1 MKYQFWRH
9 VKAWLKLQR
18 VNISCNSKNTQDML
32 QKQAKKLRI
41 YINLLNLT
49 FTDNM
54 QAAEIS
60 VLLEKLSRE
69 KLWAL
74 PLFEKQRS
82 HYVNFTAL
90 VLCNLTK
97 LTIAQLV
104 NNLPA
109 MQETWVGKMPWIRK
123 WQPTPAFLPGE
134 SHRQRSLAGYS
145 PWSCKSRKW
154 LSNSTTTT
162 KLTTMFQD
170 KDLNT

>member
-1 MKYQFWRH
+1 MAK
-9 VKAWLKLQR
+9 VAELTLA
-18 VNISCNSKNTQDML
+18 VLAKNTQDML
-32 QKQAKKLRI
+32 QKQAKKLHI

-49 FTDNM
+49 FADNM

-69 KLWAL
+69 ELWAF

-109 MQETWVGKMPWIRK
+109 MQETWVRFLGREDALDKEMATHSSILAWRIPQTEEPGKLQSMEL
-123 WQPTPAFLPGE
+123 QELDMT
-134 SHRQRSLAGYS
+134 
-145 PWSCKSRKW
+145 
-154 LSNSTTTT
+154 
-162 KLTTMFQD
+162 
-170 KDLNT
+170 